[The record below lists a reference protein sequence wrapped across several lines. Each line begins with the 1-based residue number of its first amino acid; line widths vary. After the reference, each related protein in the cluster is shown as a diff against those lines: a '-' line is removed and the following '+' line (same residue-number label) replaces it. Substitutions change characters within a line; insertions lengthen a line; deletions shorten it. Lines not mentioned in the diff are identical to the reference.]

1 MYGWY
6 RNAQL
11 IVNRRYQRKL
21 VWTLEEKRKLI
32 ESVNKNFPIPAII
45 LAELPGETPVY
56 EIIDGLQRL
65 NAILTF
71 IEGTF
76 PSGDGLYFNIDSF
89 PTALEL
95 QKTGTFPKLESDTPT
110 HSTANSAKM
119 LDYNMSIA
127 IMRNASDE
135 EINDVFGRIN
145 TYGHRLS
152 NQERRQA
159 GLTNDF
165 TDTVRHLAASLRIP
179 G

>member
-1 MYGWY
+1 MYSWF
-6 RNAQL
+6 RTAQL
-11 IVNRRYQRKL
+11 IVHTPYQRKL